1 MIREFTHWEDATPFQ
16 MSGKMPP
23 ESLYNI
29 YHDVIPTLIQ
39 ARRYEIAEL
48 MYEQMLFAKMYEE
61 PRQEDRVGTR
71 AVRARRVY
79 VGCANSRGL
88 PVDSTS
94 KHC

>member
-1 MIREFTHWEDATPFQ
+1 MIREFAHWQDQTPFL

-23 ESLYNI
+23 DSLYNI

-61 PRQEDRVGTR
+61 PRQEDRTGTR
-71 AVRARRVY
+71 AVRKLRMTVAKRFESVFVIR
-79 VGCANSRGL
+79 A
-88 PVDSTS
+88 
-94 KHC
+94 